1 LNKLGIGERA
11 PWGKFPKIVR
21 NGNLGE
27 LAKEPEYKAAKS
39 GDWTAA
45 LDLVDRLL
53 TDDTISQ
60 IKTLIG
66 EDKPRLLPILAVED
80 AGNNKIPLAM
90 AEVLA
95 ERLGLEVE
103 LGIVQ
108 REKVGRTGAGSDHR
122 LAFNPTFEGDV
133 YPSQKYLILDDTLT
147 MGGTVASLRG
157 YVENNGGTVV
167 GASVMVAH
175 EGALELPIKPSMLA
189 AIEKKHGPAI
199 NDYWKETFGYGIER
213 LTQGEAGHLKAAVS
227 VESIRDRISE
237 ARHAGIERIDAS
249 RDQAAQRARPQ
260 IGEVV
265 SDAEQD
271 DASLVE
277 TNAVEQEQ
285 HAMLESAPVEQT
297 YQEALVLHVQAKH
310 TQVERIEDRLESLI
324 GKHQAQ
330 LQQLQ
335 ANAPRLLSL
344 PSTKRSWQVQQSQQQ
359 ARLHTLHNRLESVR
373 EIKDGMGVHSPKIE
387 ELATRKM
394 RAENPELAADWDSM
408 REASR
413 RHLLL
418 SRQQESE
425 RARKQEQG
433 RSQSLGLTSRP
444 IP

>member
-1 LNKLGIGERA
+1 MNKLGIGERA

-147 MGGTVASLRG
+147 MGGTVAS
-157 YVENNGGTVV
+157 YVATWKIMGG
-167 GASVMVAH
+167 
-175 EGALELPIKPSMLA
+175 
-189 AIEKKHGPAI
+189 
-199 NDYWKETFGYGIER
+199 
-213 LTQGEAGHLKAAVS
+213 
-227 VESIRDRISE
+227 
-237 ARHAGIERIDAS
+237 
-249 RDQAAQRARPQ
+249 
-260 IGEVV
+260 
-265 SDAEQD
+265 
-271 DASLVE
+271 
-277 TNAVEQEQ
+277 
-285 HAMLESAPVEQT
+285 
-297 YQEALVLHVQAKH
+297 
-310 TQVERIEDRLESLI
+310 
-324 GKHQAQ
+324 
-330 LQQLQ
+330 
-335 ANAPRLLSL
+335 
-344 PSTKRSWQVQQSQQQ
+344 RSW
-359 ARLHTLHNRLESVR
+359 
-373 EIKDGMGVHSPKIE
+373 G
-387 ELATRKM
+387 
-394 RAENPELAADWDSM
+394 
-408 REASR
+408 
-413 RHLLL
+413 
-418 SRQQESE
+418 RQ
-425 RARKQEQG
+425 
-433 RSQSLGLTSRP
+433 
-444 IP
+444 